1 MHFEDLDVP
10 ILAEASRR
18 VLHQSGEQVNAQ
30 GCVTRLQNGN
40 GLGGL
45 IDERMMESLKAG
57 RTDDDGLARPKTGVQ
72 MGLQRG
78 WGGEVNQHVAC
89 SGERLLVRS
98 DRQAA
103 YSARNAGAV
112 SAARQSLSCG
122 RQCLG
127 NGLSHATGCTVNADF
142 HHVLKPSLCPCFM
155 AVMEDIRS
163 EEHTS
168 ELQSLMR
175 ISYAVFCLKK

>member
-1 MHFEDLDVP
+1 
-10 ILAEASRR
+10 
-18 VLHQSGEQVNAQ
+18 
-30 GCVTRLQNGN
+30 
-40 GLGGL
+40 
-45 IDERMMESLKAG
+45 
-57 RTDDDGLARPKTGVQ
+57 

-155 AVMEDIRS
+155 AVMERS
-163 EEHTS
+163 EERRVGKECVSTCRSRWSPYH
-168 ELQSLMR
+168 
-175 ISYAVFCLKK
+175 

>member
-1 MHFEDLDVP
+1 MRISDGSSDVCSADL
-10 ILAEASRR
+10 
-18 VLHQSGEQVNAQ
+18 
-30 GCVTRLQNGN
+30 N

-142 HHVLKPSLCPCFM
+142 
-155 AVMEDIRS
+155 RS

-175 ISYAVFCLKK
+175 NS

>member
-57 RTDDDGLARPKTGVQ
+57 RTDDDGLAHPKTGVQ

-89 SGERLLVRS
+89 SGGRLLFRS
-98 DRQAA
+98 DRQDRK
-103 YSARNAGAV
+103 SGGTGKSV
-112 SAARQSLSCG
+112 SVR
-122 RQCLG
+122 
-127 NGLSHATGCTVNADF
+127 V
-142 HHVLKPSLCPCFM
+142 
-155 AVMEDIRS
+155 
-163 EEHTS
+163 
-168 ELQSLMR
+168 
-175 ISYAVFCLKK
+175 